1 MAAQPT
7 SSLAGPPDVDATA
20 VSLRFFGDDLDPDEV
35 SRLLGSDS
43 THGRKKGAPLPGG
56 ATAETGSWLLSSQ
69 RLSKNALE
77 DQLHA
82 LFDRLTPDLAVWAS
96 LAERFRGDVFCGL
109 WAADWNRGVALS
121 ARALGRIAE
130 RRLAIGFDINF
141 LDDARRS

>member
-1 MAAQPT
+1 MAAPT
-7 SSLAGPPDVDATA
+7 TGPLAGPPDIDATA
-20 VSLRFFGDDLDPDEV
+20 VTLRFFGDELDPDEV
-35 SRLLGSDS
+35 SRLLGSAS
-43 THGRKKGAPLPGG
+43 TLARKRGAPLPGG

-82 LFDRLTPDLAVWAS
+82 LFDRLVPDLSVWAS
-96 LAERFRGDVFCGL
+96 LADRFGGDVFCGL

-121 ARALGRIAE
+121 LRALQRIAE

-141 LDDARRS
+141 LRDARR